1 MSDPN
6 IKFKI
11 DDQGYLKAE
20 NDSGN
25 SSGGYGAIFGIF
37 AIIAVIALIVAGI
50 QGAYAAYVS
59 IANSIENAAMATS
72 NYGVQL
78 LIGYLGFLW
87 GSLPAIVVAIV
98 ILIFGSRA
106 VKKGMIRKEQA
117 AKREMKAAEEKKAQE
132 IKAAKLAE
140 QAALKEAQRK
150 RLAQEKDA
158 EREAFKALAT
168 SLKAKQMSIHSSMT
182 SDVESMSQQ
191 FLLDQYEIL
200 FKDKWSSNMPICRED
215 IEVIDLQEISMADFD
230 TASLRKLEALYSK
243 YEKLSQP

>member
-6 IKFKI
+6 IKLKI
-11 DDQGYLKAE
+11 DDKGYIKV
-20 NDSGN
+20 DSDSSN
-25 SSGGYGAIFGIF
+25 SGGGYGAIFGIA
-37 AIIAVIALIVAGI
+37 AIIAVIALIITGI

-59 IANSIENAAMATS
+59 IADNIEIAAMATS
-72 NYGVQL
+72 NYGIQL

-87 GSLPAIVVAIV
+87 GSLPAIAIAIV

-106 VKKGMIRKEQA
+106 VKRGMIRKEQA
-117 AKREMKAAEEKKAQE
+117 AKREMKAAEEKEAQK

-150 RLAQEKDA
+150 QLAKEKDA

-168 SLKAKQMSIHSSMT
+168 SLKAKQTSIHSSIA
-182 SDVESMSQQ
+182 SDVETMSQQ

-200 FKDKWSSNMPICRED
+200 FKEKWSSNMPICRED
-215 IEVIDLQEISMADFD
+215 IEVLDLKEISMTDFD
-230 TASLRKLEALYSK
+230 TASLRKLEALYLK
-243 YEKLSQP
+243 YEKLS